1 MILVTG
7 ATGNV
12 GGELVRQL
20 TAAKRP
26 VRALIRETASAGM
39 PAGVEA
45 AIGDLN
51 DPDSLRPALKDV
63 RGVFLLGG
71 YRDMAGVL
79 AVMRQAGVERVVLL
93 SSRSVIGGKPD
104 NAIVNMWMV
113 SERAVRSSGVP
124 WTILESSGFMSNALR
139 WAPQLRAGNMIRAP
153 FADAPIAAIDP
164 SDIAAV
170 AAVALTADGHA
181 SQTYAITG
189 PETLRPVD
197 QVRILAEVLGRGLR
211 FEAQP
216 DSQAREEM
224 SRSMPPGMVD
234 AFFRFFV
241 SGEFDDSSVL
251 PTVADITGRQPRTF
265 REWALSAR
273 VRLA

>member
-139 WAPQLRAGNMIRAP
+139 WAPQLRAGSMIRAP

-197 QVRILAEVLGRGLR
+197 QVRILAEVLGRDLR

>member
-197 QVRILAEVLGRGLR
+197 QVRILAEVLGRDLR